1 MPNFEIVSGYL
12 PGALG
17 QIVSLH
23 GSYYH
28 DRWGFDSFF
37 EAKVATELGSFMQD
51 YDPTRD
57 GLWLATAGDRIEGSV
72 AIDGSRAFTD
82 GAHLR
87 WFIVAAPLRGKGVGK
102 RLIRTAMDSCREHG
116 YPKVH
121 LHTFAGLD
129 AARLLY
135 EREGFKLVDEQQ
147 GSQWGTEVLEQRF
160 ECPLDATAQP
170 ALRPDKTR
178 Q

>member
-1 MPNFEIVSGYL
+1 MPDFEIVSGYV

-28 DRWGFDSFF
+28 EHWGFDSFF
-37 EAKVATELGSFMQD
+37 EAKVATELGSFMLE
-51 YDPTRD
+51 YDPARD
-57 GLWLATAGDRIEGSV
+57 GLWLAIAGGRIEGSV

-87 WFIVAAPLRGKGVGK
+87 WFIVADALRGKGIGG
-102 RLIRTAMDSCREHG
+102 RLIRTALDFCQEQG
-116 YPKVH
+116 YSKVY

-129 AARLLY
+129 AARQLY
-135 EREGFKLVDEQQ
+135 EREGFELVDEHN
-147 GSQWGTEVLEQRF
+147 GSQWGVEVLEQRF
-160 ECPLDATAQP
+160 ECHSDAKA
-170 ALRPDKTR
+170 
-178 Q
+178 

>member
-1 MPNFEIVSGYL
+1 MPDFEIVSDHL

-28 DRWGFDSFF
+28 EHWGFDSFF
-37 EAKVATELGSFMQD
+37 EAKVATELGSFMQE
-51 YDPTRD
+51 YDPDRD

-72 AIDGSRAFTD
+72 AIDGSRAFTE

-87 WFIVAAPLRGKGVGK
+87 WFIVADALRGKGAGS
-102 RLIRTAMDSCREHG
+102 RLIRTAMDFCQEQG
-116 YPKVH
+116 YPKVY
-121 LHTFAGLD
+121 LYTFAGLD
-129 AARLLY
+129 AARRLY
-135 EREGFKLVDEQQ
+135 EREGFELVDEHH

-160 ECPLDATAQP
+160 ECNVSATAQH
-170 ALRPDKTR
+170 ALPH
-178 Q
+178 